1 MTDPFGHGL
10 LSLQGAPCH
19 AMPYHTTTLLSSL
32 SFSSL
37 FLSLSHV
44 FFPFKLAREMV
55 LNAIIPT
62 GMEPKYQT
70 VIKKAFQEMRVLK
83 KEKEAKL
90 ETRL

>member
-1 MTDPFGHGL
+1 
-10 LSLQGAPCH
+10 
-19 AMPYHTTTLLSSL
+19 
-32 SFSSL
+32 
-37 FLSLSHV
+37 
-44 FFPFKLAREMV
+44 MV

-62 GMEPKYQT
+62 GMEPKYKS